1 MAHVL
6 SEDAKLYYN
15 AGTYATPTWTEIDNV
30 RDLTLNVTKDEVDVS
45 TRGGGGWREFVDGL
59 KDASVEFAMVW
70 DDDDAAF
77 TAIKN
82 AFLNNT
88 AVEFL
93 VLDGAY
99 NSSGSQGLRA
109 TCMVSSFTRNETL
122 GEALMVD
129 VTVRPTKNA
138 NAAPAWFTAT

>member
-6 SEDAKLYYN
+6 SQDAKLYRN
-15 AGTYATPTWTEIDNV
+15 AGTYGTPTWTVMDNV
-30 RDLTLNVTKDEVDVS
+30 KDLTLTLTKEAIDVS
-45 TRGGGGWREFVDGL
+45 TRAAAGWREFVDGL
-59 KDASVEFAMVW
+59 KDASIEWSMVW
-70 DDDDAAF
+70 DDGDTAF
-77 TAIKN
+77 TAIKA

-88 AVEFL
+88 AIEVL

-99 NSSGSQGLRA
+99 NSTGSQGLRA
-109 TCMVSSFTRNETL
+109 TCMVESFTRNETL

-129 VTVRPTKNA
+129 VTIRPTKNS